1 MDWWVRLSAL
11 NARLE
16 RTIANPTM
24 LSASAEQI
32 GAAARMRDLVHGK
45 DRQQLNYVVHSPH
58 PDPKKYGHNPYA
70 SHSGYDPAVTDLLRD
85 VARRHSLST
94 DDIELV
100 ALLHDIKVWV
110 RKLGGAKARAA
121 WEAVSVK

>member
-1 MDWWVRLSAL
+1 
-11 NARLE
+11 
-16 RTIANPTM
+16 M

-32 GAAARMRDLVHGK
+32 GDAARMRDLVDGDERRKLH
-45 DRQQLNYVVHSPH
+45 YVVHSPH
-58 PDPKKYGHNPYA
+58 PVPRYGHNPYA

-121 WEAVSVK
+121 WESIK